1 MVEFKNIEFLWLLI
15 LILPLFYFIKNRVN
29 DLNDIFKKE
38 VISKVKVS
46 SKSISKKVKSILL
59 ILSLVFMIIALAR
72 PIIKDGE
79 ITVKSS
85 FINMIVGIDM
95 SKSMFANDIYP
106 NRFEFAKMKFYDM
119 LPLVENMKIALL
131 GFSSQTFLI
140 SPLTEDFHSLRYLS
154 ENLNLENVTLKG
166 TSIITTLKSANDM
179 FGDEKKKIVL
189 LFTDGGDNKDLQK
202 EIEYAKN
209 NNIVVYIYNIGTQKG
224 GIIEDENG
232 ILKDDKGDIVVV
244 KLNKYIK
251 ELAIQTDG
259 GYMEYSL
266 KRDDIKLL
274 INSIENKFKP
284 KDESS
289 STIEDSKE
297 IFWLPLIFSLLLF
310 FISIFSIP
318 LLNSKGAKV

>member
-15 LILPLFYFIKNRVN
+15 LLLPLFYFIKNRPN
-29 DLNDIFKKE
+29 DLNTVFNKD
-38 VISKVKVS
+38 VISKVRLS
-46 SKSISKKVKSILL
+46 NSGISKKVKSILL
-59 ILSLVFMIIALAR
+59 IFALFFMIIALSR
-72 PIIKDGE
+72 PIIKQGE

-106 NRFEFAKMKFYDM
+106 NRFEFSKMKFYDM
-119 LPLVENMKIALL
+119 LPLVNNMKIALL

-154 ENLNLENVTLKG
+154 ENLNMENITLKG
-166 TSIITTLKSANDM
+166 TSIITTLKSANEM
-179 FGDEKKKIVL
+179 FDSEDKKIVL
-189 LFTDGGDNKDLQK
+189 LFTDGGDSDNLEE
-202 EIEYAKN
+202 EIAYAKQ

-224 GIIEDENG
+224 GIIEDKNG
-232 ILKDDKGDIVVV
+232 ILKDEKGDIVVV
-244 KLNKYIK
+244 KLNKDIK
-251 ELAIQTDG
+251 KLAIETGG

-266 KRDDIKLL
+266 KKDDIKLL
-274 INSIENKFKP
+274 VDSIQNKFKP
-284 KDESS
+284 KDESD

-297 IFWLPLIFSLLLF
+297 IFLLPLIISLVLF

-318 LLNSKGAKV
+318 RKGAKV